1 MKQRR
6 MSQREPGVSSFS
18 WPDGAPPET
27 NVELATEN
35 AWLEDDFPIGEA
47 YFQGQTVSCTECK
60 FYDCKLSHGSWVF
73 FHGPCLYLWARKFHG
88 LYGVLLQIPNNCNL
102 IEEDHWKGSK
112 ADNKG
117 QIDCLG
123 VYRYM

>member
-1 MKQRR
+1 M
-6 MSQREPGVSSFS
+6 
-18 WPDGAPPET
+18 
-27 NVELATEN
+27 
-35 AWLEDDFPIGEA
+35 
-47 YFQGQTVSCTECK
+47 TVIIPRIMC
-60 FYDCKLSHGSWVF
+60 F

-117 QIDCLG
+117 QIDFLG
-123 VYRYM
+123 VYRYICKGISAVLRYVAIESIDV